1 MKRINYKL
9 KIFISIIIVY
19 IIAMISFFC
28 LFMYAQNIDY
38 RNNSINQINEF
49 RTIVE
54 EEVNKTL
61 KDDVVDLNDDN
72 EKSKKVLSN
81 LRKRLALINPKCDIV
96 VFGDNY
102 KDTYNRS
109 EREYE
114 DILLIH
120 DIKSMII
127 LDKYKKDKIDELS
140 INEDKYLLTV
150 YISPYEGHVMGRYF
164 VIYKK
169 EINFYE
175 IYRNSMKSA
184 ILIGLICLV
193 FTVIVLRVLTK
204 SIASEEAN
212 KIFFENCS
220 HDLRT
225 PLQIIKGYARNLYD
239 GIETD
244 IKKTSQSI
252 LKETD
257 IMTNLVENILMI
269 SKIKSEATIT
279 NKIQYS
285 NIELNDFLMDMITR
299 FDQMSSEK
307 RIIFTGSDDYIYINT
322 DINLLNR
329 LLQNLISNSI
339 KNAREQIRIIVKYEK
354 INDVDNVKIII
365 LDDGKG
371 FNDLENIHRFYTN
384 NNYGF
389 GIGLS
394 VAFEICKL
402 LKYNLIIKN
411 ENKSNTGGIY
421 ELSIKC

>member
-28 LFMYAQNIDY
+28 LFMFAQNIDY

-127 LDKYKKDKIDELS
+127 LDKYEKDKIDELS

-307 RIIFTGSDDYIYINT
+307 RIIFTGSDDYIY
-322 DINLLNR
+322 
-329 LLQNLISNSI
+329 
-339 KNAREQIRIIVKYEK
+339 KY
-354 INDVDNVKIII
+354 
-365 LDDGKG
+365 
-371 FNDLENIHRFYTN
+371 RY
-384 NNYGF
+384 
-389 GIGLS
+389 
-394 VAFEICKL
+394 
-402 LKYNLIIKN
+402 
-411 ENKSNTGGIY
+411 
-421 ELSIKC
+421 